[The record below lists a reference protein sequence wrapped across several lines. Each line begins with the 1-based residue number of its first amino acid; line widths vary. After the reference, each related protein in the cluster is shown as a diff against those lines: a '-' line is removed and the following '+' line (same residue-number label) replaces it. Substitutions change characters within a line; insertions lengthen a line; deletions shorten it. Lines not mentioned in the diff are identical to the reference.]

1 MFAGFSAFPI
11 TPADESGRVDVDC
24 LADLTDRLASA
35 DVQSIGVLGSTGTYM
50 FLSRQE
56 RARALRAASEASAGR
71 VPMIAGVGAM
81 RTDEAVALAEDAQ
94 TAGAD
99 GLLLAPVSYTPLTDE
114 EVYAHFVAVADATDL
129 PLLIY
134 NNPGTTRFE
143 FSYDLIVRLAEHR
156 NIKAIKMPA
165 TSDYR
170 AELSSLRARLP
181 SDFVMGYS
189 ADWVMADAMTA
200 GADAFY
206 SAVGG
211 ILSRETSLLFRAAQD
226 QDPQMLEAAEVAF
239 APLWALCKAHGSLRV
254 IYAIAAHLELS
265 QHQLPKPLLP
275 LDEKS
280 ALELASALERVRSL

>member
-56 RARALRAASEASAGR
+56 RSRTLRAASEASAGR
-71 VPMIAGVGAM
+71 VPVIAGVGAM
-81 RTDEAVALAEDAQ
+81 RTDEAVSLAVEAQ
-94 TAGAD
+94 KAGAD

-114 EVYAHFVAVADATDL
+114 EVYAHFVAVANATDL

-134 NNPGTTRFE
+134 NNPGTTRFD
-143 FSYDLIVRLAEHR
+143 FSYDLIARLAEHS
-156 NIKAIKMPA
+156 NIQAVKMPA
-165 TSDYR
+165 AQNYA
-170 AELSSLRARLP
+170 AELATLRARVP
-181 SDFVMGYS
+181 SDFVIGYS
-189 ADWVMADAMTA
+189 GDWVMADAMTG

-211 ILSRETSLLFRAAQD
+211 ILPRECGKLYRAAKD
-226 QDPQMLEAAEVAF
+226 QDLLLLGQMNAAF
-239 APLWALCKAHGSLRV
+239 APLWDLCKTHGSLRV
-254 IYAIAAHLELS
+254 IYAIASHLGLS
-265 QHQLPKPLLP
+265 QHDLPRPLLP
-275 LDEKS
+275 LDEKN
-280 ALELASALERVRSL
+280 ALEVASALEAVQSV